1 MMTRPNI
8 YASVAFDLHPR
19 ARDFIDQ
26 LNREGQIDL
35 DPAGHPYLLGVQ
47 KVGPNLKLEIVRN
60 NALET
65 ILINTRKKAAPLTT
79 WNTNDGY
86 VRKNNE
92 QTMIVQP
99 PAGGARPERSRRTIE
114 SYRKMVDEI
123 LR

>member
-8 YASVAFDLHPR
+8 YATVAFDLHPR
-19 ARDFIDQ
+19 ARDFIEQ

-35 DPAGHPYLLGVQ
+35 DATGHPYLLNVQ

-60 NALET
+60 NAAET
-65 ILINTRKKAAPLTT
+65 ILINTRKKAPPLTT
-79 WNTNDGY
+79 WDTQDGY
-86 VRKNNE
+86 VRQKNN

-99 PAGGARPERSRRTIE
+99 QAGAPRPERSRRTLE